1 MESVCWKQR
10 LGEEYT
16 GMDGVEGQPGGKVLW
31 GRDAEVVEDAFEIIV
46 EFLSKSG
53 SRVRKWAYLL
63 NSLKI

>member
-1 MESVCWKQR
+1 
-10 LGEEYT
+10 
-16 GMDGVEGQPGGKVLW
+16 MDGVEGQPGGKVLW